1 MLSRSSCDLSE
12 AVQSMA
18 KNILL
23 DYSFSCTE
31 TSMHLKVQE
40 VVSTKHKEPFPP
52 AFGDIHVFCE
62 NTSHNLHTS
71 IVVSRGFSPSD

>member
-1 MLSRSSCDLSE
+1 MLSHSSCDSSD

-18 KNILL
+18 KHILL
-23 DYSFSCTE
+23 DCYFSCTE
-31 TSMHLKVQE
+31 TSKHLKVQE

-71 IVVSRGFSPSD
+71 MV